1 MGLLDKIFGKEEN
14 EEIPDLEEVMDSDGD
29 VVSPPADFY
38 VKRVELRNE
47 GDAEVTISE
56 LKQKNIIILNLKPLS
71 KQPNRLKTIVSQLK
85 TNSSKINGDIAL
97 LSQET
102 LILTP
107 ENVKIIK
114 SKPKKR

>member
-1 MGLLDKIFGKEEN
+1 MMTHWKKNPRKININF
-14 EEIPDLEEVMDSDGD
+14 EV
-29 VVSPPADFY
+29 
-38 VKRVELRNE
+38 LRPM
-47 GDAEVTISE
+47 IRF
-56 LKQKNIIILNLKPLS
+56 KQKNIIILNLKPLS